1 MSDTGSAEQIPQTD
15 APVEQSVEQKDGK
28 KDHSYTY
35 WVKHQPDF
43 YGKNNYDIQP
53 KKVEETQAQT
63 LKA

>member
-1 MSDTGSAEQIPQTD
+1 MSDTASAEQIPQTD
-15 APVEQSVEQKDGK
+15 AQVEQPVEGKDKK

-35 WVKHQPDF
+35 WVKNQPDF

-53 KKVEETQAQT
+53 KKVDETEVQT